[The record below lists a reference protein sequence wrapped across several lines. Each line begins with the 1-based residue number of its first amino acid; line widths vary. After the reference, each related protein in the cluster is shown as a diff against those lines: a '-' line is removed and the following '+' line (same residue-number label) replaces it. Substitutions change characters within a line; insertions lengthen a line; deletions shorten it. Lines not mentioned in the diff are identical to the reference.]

1 MAFRAR
7 GYKICHDQ
15 IELRCVGVGSD
26 FIYVYVCVCIYV
38 YNLYK
43 LTFLYMLYTY
53 KIYVFFS
60 GVCLL
65 YLGLGFMIAVSFEC
79 IPSGLHFEVNTKLQL

>member
-1 MAFRAR
+1 MAFGAR
-7 GYKICHDQ
+7 GYMICHSQ
-15 IELRCVGVGSD
+15 IELQCVGVGSD
-26 FIYVYVCVCIYV
+26 FIYVYVCVCV
-38 YNLYK
+38 YTLYK

-53 KIYVFFS
+53 KIYLFFS

-65 YLGLGFMIAVSFEC
+65 YLGLGFTIAVSFEC